1 MNTQVKKI
9 ALSVISVLVIVTVVV
24 GSTFAWF
31 TDKEQS
37 GASFHAGVLN
47 ISLTGDTDEASGL
60 LEFDNLRPLTLEQFQ
75 AELTAEVEAAT
86 GVQNKN
92 VDGFNPEPVYFR
104 AVKIAN
110 EGTLPAKLLLSLK
123 AAEANDTVK
132 EIVIDG
138 GKITQTG
145 NILPCENKLGEVLK
159 IFVYEYVDGNWTMVE
174 GVNLNTLTKGSDADS
189 YAPADALAAGAE
201 RTYILAGYLPE
212 DVGNAY
218 QAQHFHAGIYV
229 GAGQTDPD
237 APTGGGDVNPPVSEE
252 IQIPVGFTYDGAE
265 VGTSTL
271 SVKEDAFPVDVTT
284 AMVTAPDGYQFAP
297 AEQTQQSTLSAEKVA
312 SKVVFTVEP
321 INAPGDPDQDYTYT
335 LAVKYQYGTNVIKT
349 VDKTITVKGDVLT
362 YDVYP
367 EWLTDAENKKA
378 NTYSSNN
385 YKYKLAENEDAY
397 KTVTL
402 NPSKNTVVP
411 NEVTFNIVTGLYTSG
426 FGTASDPFIVSNAQ
440 EFDNI
445 RYSISS
451 NFKLAKDISLAAGN
465 NRGYFD
471 TIGLGDSSDT
481 PFAGVLDG
489 DNHTVRDIKIDYGT
503 GYSNVGLFAI
513 NDGVIKNLT
522 VKTNM
527 SSGDDGVLGGNTVG
541 ILAGTNNGT
550 ISNVHA
556 NGAASGISNA
566 DGVESETGV
575 LVGVNAPTGVIEKSS
590 ATGSAT
596 GYSYVG
602 GLVGKNWGTIR
613 ESYSTADVNDQ
624 VTDYTVQNSSK
635 RFVYIGGFVGGNA
648 GTIENCYAVPA
659 SKVKGYTNIGGFAGG
674 NFSGG
679 SIKNSY
685 CDASGKISYTVSA
698 SLSVGYTN
706 GGTVSNLYYV
716 GSSSGYA
723 GTRISAA
730 SLQSA
735 TSLTGF
741 DSSVWSFPAGQYPDL
756 VNNPR

>member
-75 AELTAEVEAAT
+75 AELTAEVEAAA

-271 SVKEDAFPVDVTT
+271 SVKRMPSRWMSPPPWSLHRT
-284 AMVTAPDGYQFAP
+284 A
-297 AEQTQQSTLSAEKVA
+297 
-312 SKVVFTVEP
+312 
-321 INAPGDPDQDYTYT
+321 
-335 LAVKYQYGTNVIKT
+335 
-349 VDKTITVKGDVLT
+349 
-362 YDVYP
+362 
-367 EWLTDAENKKA
+367 
-378 NTYSSNN
+378 
-385 YKYKLAENEDAY
+385 
-397 KTVTL
+397 
-402 NPSKNTVVP
+402 
-411 NEVTFNIVTGLYTSG
+411 
-426 FGTASDPFIVSNAQ
+426 
-440 EFDNI
+440 
-445 RYSISS
+445 
-451 NFKLAKDISLAAGN
+451 ISLHLLS
-465 NRGYFD
+465 RR
-471 TIGLGDSSDT
+471 SS
-481 PFAGVLDG
+481 PL
-489 DNHTVRDIKIDYGT
+489 
-503 GYSNVGLFAI
+503 
-513 NDGVIKNLT
+513 
-522 VKTNM
+522 
-527 SSGDDGVLGGNTVG
+527 
-541 ILAGTNNGT
+541 
-550 ISNVHA
+550 
-556 NGAASGISNA
+556 
-566 DGVESETGV
+566 
-575 LVGVNAPTGVIEKSS
+575 
-590 ATGSAT
+590 
-596 GYSYVG
+596 
-602 GLVGKNWGTIR
+602 
-613 ESYSTADVNDQ
+613 
-624 VTDYTVQNSSK
+624 
-635 RFVYIGGFVGGNA
+635 
-648 GTIENCYAVPA
+648 
-659 SKVKGYTNIGGFAGG
+659 
-674 NFSGG
+674 
-679 SIKNSY
+679 
-685 CDASGKISYTVSA
+685 
-698 SLSVGYTN
+698 
-706 GGTVSNLYYV
+706 
-716 GSSSGYA
+716 
-723 GTRISAA
+723 
-730 SLQSA
+730 
-735 TSLTGF
+735 
-741 DSSVWSFPAGQYPDL
+741 
-756 VNNPR
+756 